1 MIKSIMLNILK
12 ISKSLSLIWTITE
25 KNIIMKRKES
35 LRRSARLFM
44 LDANSEELKEL
55 CKGDAIMEKFKEN
68 VDKLNDDKTVIDFLT
83 KEEEDEIIKN
93 SYYDDGLEA
102 GLKQGKEFGQ
112 MEEKIDLAKKM
123 ILKKIDL
130 KDISDITGL
139 SIKELQEL

>member
-1 MIKSIMLNILK
+1 
-12 ISKSLSLIWTITE
+12 
-25 KNIIMKRKES
+25 
-35 LRRSARLFM
+35 
-44 LDANSEELKEL
+44 
-55 CKGDAIMEKFKEN
+55 MEKFKEN
-68 VDKLNDDKTVIDFLT
+68 VDKLNDDETVIDFLT
-83 KEEEDEIIKN
+83 KEEEDEVIKN

-102 GLKQGKEFGQ
+102 GLKQGKELGQ